1 MWRYP
6 FLNLCFVI
14 LILTLLSLQH
24 SATVFGP
31 TAHGWVVT
39 GDDPSEG
46 YVFTLFGESPRSLR
60 VPAEFS
66 DAAGLLHSAWR
77 RAMVFNEWLMEYNAS
92 QWEIFRASSPA
103 ETDLLEARFHIT
115 NAEVF
120 TEAMNETD
128 RAIKELDRAATSLK
142 DVQTLVKPTLVLRLT
157 TLSAEITAA
166 EMDERKGDAFSAAPF
181 ETIKTD
187 LDHLIAVVRL
197 SQT

>member
-77 RAMVFNEWLMEYNAS
+77 RAMVFNEWLMEYSVPVGN
-92 QWEIFRASSPA
+92 
-103 ETDLLEARFHIT
+103 
-115 NAEVF
+115 
-120 TEAMNETD
+120 
-128 RAIKELDRAATSLK
+128 
-142 DVQTLVKPTLVLRLT
+142 
-157 TLSAEITAA
+157 LSRIES
-166 EMDERKGDAFSAAPF
+166 R
-181 ETIKTD
+181 
-187 LDHLIAVVRL
+187 
-197 SQT
+197 

>member
-92 QWEIFRASSPA
+92 QWKILSASSPA
-103 ETDLLEARFHIT
+103 ETDLIEAKFHVI

-120 TEAMNETD
+120 TQAMRENE
-128 RAIKELDRAATSLK
+128 RAIKELARAETSLQAA
-142 DVQTLVKPTLVLRLT
+142 QTIVKANLAAQLT
-157 TLSAEITAA
+157 TVREEIRDAEV
-166 EMDERKGDAFSAAPF
+166 DEQSEKAFSTVPF
-181 ETIKTD
+181 ETIKAN
-187 LDHLIAVVRL
+187 LDHLIHVLHL
-197 SQT
+197 SKT